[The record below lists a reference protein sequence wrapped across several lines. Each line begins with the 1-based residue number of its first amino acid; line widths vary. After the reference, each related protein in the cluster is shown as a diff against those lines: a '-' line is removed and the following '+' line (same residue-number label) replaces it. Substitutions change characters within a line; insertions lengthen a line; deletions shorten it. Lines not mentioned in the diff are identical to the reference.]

1 MDSDSTNREQAD
13 ATRPVADFV
22 YQYCYQANVAL
33 QWYASTLQDERNA
46 NIHLFN
52 SVRSLQQQVV
62 EYQATIERMSV
73 LGGVSAHLQL
83 IEEHQRL
90 CDQYH
95 QEIVNN
101 TKLTQEMS
109 EIEDRAEEEE
119 V

>member
-1 MDSDSTNREQAD
+1 MSREQAD
-13 ATRPVADFV
+13 ATVPVADSV

-46 NIHLFN
+46 NIYLFN

-90 CDQYH
+90 CEQYH

-101 TKLTQEMS
+101 AKLTLEMS
-109 EIEDRAEEEE
+109 EIEQRAEEQE